1 MCTPIRNRIGA
12 RGACRNSKAQATA
25 SEARANAITK
35 LSPSSCSTGR
45 MRSSRQPNDPELLA
59 ARALMAEES
68 LVDAIAKAL
77 KKAPPMTPQVR
88 ERVLGCSSHP
98 GV

>member
-1 MCTPIRNRIGA
+1 
-12 RGACRNSKAQATA
+12 
-25 SEARANAITK
+25 
-35 LSPSSCSTGR
+35 

-98 GV
+98 GVR